1 MEESIINVL
10 EKNNF
15 KFKHKLGQNFLT
27 DKNLLNAIVSDAKI
41 NKNDNV
47 LEIGAGAGTLTKE
60 IANKTDGKIV
70 SVEIDK
76 TLKPILKEN
85 LKDVKNL
92 TLIFGDILKFSPND
106 VSNWFDGKK
115 FKVVANLPYYISS
128 PIIFYLIE
136 NNFKIESLTIML
148 QLELAQRLSAKP
160 GSKEYGAISVLLDLI
175 SNVSIK
181 RKVPKTLFTPQPKVD
196 SAIVNIE
203 IDFNKNN
210 IDYFKISN
218 FIKICFSMKR
228 KTLINN
234 LSQGLKIE
242 KDIIKQVFELNNIN
256 LNCRAEDLTTNEF
269 IKIFSLFEKMNL

>member
-70 SVEIDK
+70 SVEIDE

-92 TLIFGDILKFSPND
+92 TLIFTFPIYKILKF
-106 VSNWFDGKK
+106 
-115 FKVVANLPYYISS
+115 
-128 PIIFYLIE
+128 
-136 NNFKIESLTIML
+136 
-148 QLELAQRLSAKP
+148 
-160 GSKEYGAISVLLDLI
+160 
-175 SNVSIK
+175 
-181 RKVPKTLFTPQPKVD
+181 
-196 SAIVNIE
+196 
-203 IDFNKNN
+203 
-210 IDYFKISN
+210 
-218 FIKICFSMKR
+218 
-228 KTLINN
+228 
-234 LSQGLKIE
+234 
-242 KDIIKQVFELNNIN
+242 
-256 LNCRAEDLTTNEF
+256 
-269 IKIFSLFEKMNL
+269 EKMGVF

>member
-70 SVEIDK
+70 SVEIDE

-128 PIIFYLIE
+128 PIIFYLI
-136 NNFKIESLTIML
+136 
-148 QLELAQRLSAKP
+148 
-160 GSKEYGAISVLLDLI
+160 
-175 SNVSIK
+175 
-181 RKVPKTLFTPQPKVD
+181 
-196 SAIVNIE
+196 
-203 IDFNKNN
+203 
-210 IDYFKISN
+210 
-218 FIKICFSMKR
+218 
-228 KTLINN
+228 
-234 LSQGLKIE
+234 
-242 KDIIKQVFELNNIN
+242 
-256 LNCRAEDLTTNEF
+256 
-269 IKIFSLFEKMNL
+269 